1 MIGVG
6 IDMGDIDA
14 GRGEIGV
21 QTAAEVIAARLAAEG
36 RLRAGAGGGHR
47 LVAALAT
54 AFVMPGGARQRLVA
68 LRQAGRLHHD
78 VEMQAADH
86 GNVDHAA
93 P

>member
-1 MIGVG
+1 MSGVG

-36 RLRAGAGGGHR
+36 RLRAGAGGSHASVQRRAPGCR
-47 LVAALAT
+47 GSAT
-54 AFVMPGGARQRLVA
+54 PVWR
-68 LRQAGRLHHD
+68 GRW
-78 VEMQAADH
+78 H
-86 GNVDHAA
+86 GL